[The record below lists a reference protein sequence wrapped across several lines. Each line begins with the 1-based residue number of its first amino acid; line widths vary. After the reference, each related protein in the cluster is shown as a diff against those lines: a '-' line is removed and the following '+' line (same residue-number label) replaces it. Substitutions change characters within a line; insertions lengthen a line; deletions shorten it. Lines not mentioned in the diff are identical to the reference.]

1 VKPPSPLSPPSRA
14 PASESAAALLRH
26 FPEEVR
32 EAHARFAATGDPAAA
47 DAVILAVLRDH
58 RPEAGGALAEGAALV
73 ADLGFDSI
81 AITETV
87 FVLEDLFGVA
97 ISNAEIA
104 AVRTVGDLRAFVR
117 RKIAESP
124 AGPA

>member
-1 VKPPSPLSPPSRA
+1 VKPSSHPSVPARA
-14 PASESAAALLRH
+14 PSGSAGALLRH

-32 EAHARFAATGDPAAA
+32 EAYARFAANGDPAAA
-47 DAVILAVLRDH
+47 DAVVLAVLRDH
-58 RPEAGGALAEGAALV
+58 QPEGGGVPADSAALV

-81 AITETV
+81 AITETI

-97 ISNAEIA
+97 ITNAEIA

-117 RKIAESP
+117 RKIAEIP